1 MNNDQPSNN
10 QYAAN
15 LTFGKQR
22 VLNHVPRDQEQERL
36 ALTYLDRNAP
46 DLCGMIMGH
55 LL

>member
-10 QYAAN
+10 QFSAN

-22 VLNHVPRDQEQERL
+22 VLNHVPRDAELERL
-36 ALTYLDRNAP
+36 ALRYLDRNAP
-46 DLCGMIMGH
+46 DLVGVIMGH